1 MFGRAT
7 IRLGIG
13 PHSSLCVF
21 SMFNNS
27 ESFPILIA
35 NKNFPCHFSFTCL
48 LLPSIC
54 GTENSSQQTSL
65 QCLSTIN
72 MIFSDEDKILIK
84 SLYLKGYTA
93 ERLTKECPEKSGT
106 KHGAVACC
114 PGALSCGCPARAP
127 GSATVLSLIHI

>member
-1 MFGRAT
+1 
-7 IRLGIG
+7 
-13 PHSSLCVF
+13 
-21 SMFNNS
+21 MFNNS

-35 NKNFPCHFSFTCL
+35 NKNFPYHFSFTCL

-72 MIFSDEDKILIK
+72 MVFSDEDKILIK

-106 KHGAVACC
+106 KHGANKLLKIGRTQAEMT
-114 PGALSCGCPARAP
+114 GGQAAAHRAVKRKIAMP
-127 GSATVLSLIHI
+127 SYT

>member
-1 MFGRAT
+1 
-7 IRLGIG
+7 
-13 PHSSLCVF
+13 
-21 SMFNNS
+21 MFNNS

-35 NKNFPCHFSFTCL
+35 NKSFPCQFSFTCL

-93 ERLTKECPEKSGT
+93 DTAERLTKECPEKSVT
-106 KHGAVACC
+106 KHGANKLLKKFRDIVV
-114 PGALSCGCPARAP
+114 RRP
-127 GSATVLSLIHI
+127 GSGRPRSEKKNSYAFVYLIFQIFC